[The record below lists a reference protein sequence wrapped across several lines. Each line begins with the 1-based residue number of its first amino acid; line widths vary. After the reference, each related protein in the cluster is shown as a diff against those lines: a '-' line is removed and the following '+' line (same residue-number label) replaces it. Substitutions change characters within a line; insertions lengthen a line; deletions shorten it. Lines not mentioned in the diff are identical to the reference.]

1 MITILDIGYLDL
13 MHLKALRLQT
23 LSVLCNNRNTHQI
36 TLTRNAFILR
46 FGVLN
51 NSIIEIFSCF
61 DEFTSCSFNS
71 AFSTSSSCR
80 VKEHYVP
87 RSMINDLCCRKQVSA
102 LTLNSLLL
110 ILATN
115 LYCCTASR
123 ILPLTTSHDTD
134 SGTILAH
141 EVASLVLA
149 VYLIDKITVYK

>member
-1 MITILDIGYLDL
+1 
-13 MHLKALRLQT
+13 MHWRSDCRLYPYYAT
-23 LSVLCNNRNTHQI
+23 RNTHQI

-46 FGVLN
+46 LGVLN
-51 NSIIEIFSCF
+51 NSIMEIFSCF

-80 VKEHYVP
+80 VKEHYIP
-87 RSMINDLCCRKQVSA
+87 HSMINDLCCRKQVSA

-115 LYCCTASR
+115 LYCCTASC

-134 SGTILAH
+134 SGTILAS
-141 EVASLVLA
+141 EVAS
-149 VYLIDKITVYK
+149 